1 MGFLIQRPSG
11 ISDFPT
17 KAGVKSEDADGDMGG
32 CVLGHLSHASGDPK
46 ALCLFSTNLGCDTI
60 FQAVAVSGHKGT
72 SGGRGE
78 RSVFNFPPSRLK
90 SQAPKLKD
98 IYLGE

>member
-1 MGFLIQRPSG
+1 METWVAVSWVISAMRLGTPRPYACSALIW
-11 ISDFPT
+11 
-17 KAGVKSEDADGDMGG
+17 
-32 CVLGHLSHASGDPK
+32 
-46 ALCLFSTNLGCDTI
+46 GCDTI
-60 FQAVAVSGHKGT
+60 FQAVAISGHKGT